1 MCLPFDNKKP
11 NTFQGKRSV
20 FQLQLIA
27 FIQLAL
33 LFARQV
39 VSFKLGELFEIFF
52 IILLWSAWSS
62 LGSCQCLIYIVITL
76 YNILLKG
83 LYFATRFQNE
93 LPIFGETGTEK
104 ILGILHLTTLFFYI
118 FAQYIV
124 FLAYREFMALEIE
137 KDYIVEDPERRPLQ
151 QNERNQQTPAIKN
164 SAFTGKGITI
174 G

>member
-39 VSFKLGELFEIFF
+39 AQFQLGELFEIIF

-62 LGSCQCLIYIVITL
+62 LGSLQCLIYIVITL
-76 YNILLKG
+76 YHILLKG

-93 LPIFGETGTEK
+93 KPLLGESGREK
-104 ILGILHLTTLFFYI
+104 ILGILHLTTLLFYI
-118 FAQYIV
+118 IAQYIV
-124 FLAYREFMALEIE
+124 FLAYREFMALDIE
-137 KDYIVEDPERRPLQ
+137 KDYRIEEPERRPLQ
-151 QNERNQQTPAIKN
+151 QNERNQQPTVINN

>member
-39 VSFKLGELFEIFF
+39 AQFELGELFEIFF

-62 LGSCQCLIYIVITL
+62 LGSCQCLFYIVITL
-76 YNILLKG
+76 YYILLKG

-93 LPIFGETGTEK
+93 LPLLGETGREK
-104 ILGILHLTTLFFYI
+104 ILAVLHLATLFFYI
-118 FAQYIV
+118 IAQYIV
-124 FLAYREFMALEIE
+124 FLAYKEFVALEME
-137 KDYIVEDPERRPLQ
+137 KDYTVEEPERRPLQ
-151 QNERNQQTPAIKN
+151 QNERTQQPIVVKN

>member
-39 VSFKLGELFEIFF
+39 AQFELGELFEIIF

-62 LGSCQCLIYIVITL
+62 LGSCQCLI
-76 YNILLKG
+76 LLKG
-83 LYFATRFQNE
+83 LYFATRFQNDKP
-93 LPIFGETGTEK
+93 LLGESGREK
-104 ILGILHLTTLFFYI
+104 ILGILHLTTLLFYI
-118 FAQYIV
+118 IAQYIV
-124 FLAYREFMALEIE
+124 FLAYKEFMALEIE
-137 KDYIVEDPERRPLQ
+137 KDYTIEEPERRPLQ
-151 QNERNQQTPAIKN
+151 QNERNQQPTVVNN

>member
-39 VSFKLGELFEIFF
+39 AQFELGELFEIVF

-62 LGSCQCLIYIVITL
+62 LGYCQCLIYIVLTL
-76 YNILLKG
+76 YYILIKG
-83 LYFATRFQNE
+83 IYFATRFQNE
-93 LPIFGETGTEK
+93 LPLLGESGREK
-104 ILGILHLTTLFFYI
+104 ILTILHLATIFFYI
-118 FAQYIV
+118 VAQYIV
-124 FLAYREFMALEIE
+124 FLAYKEFMALDIE
-137 KDYIVEDPERRPLQ
+137 KDYTIEDLERRPLQ
-151 QNERNQQTPAIKN
+151 QNQRNQQAPAVSN
-164 SAFTGKGITI
+164 SIFTGKGITI